1 MDKSN
6 KRNIRVVDYIANY
19 ISQIG
24 VKNIFM
30 LSGTGSVYLDDALA
44 FHKDISYICAR
55 HEAAAVTMASAS
67 SKLTGELGV
76 VISTTGPG
84 ATNAIGGVVE
94 AWVDSLPILIFS
106 GQVPT
111 SQILPDIRSFGIQ
124 GFNVIENVM
133 KITKYCR
140 ILLERIIYFYVKE

>member
-44 FHKDISYICAR
+44 FYAR
-55 HEAAAVTMASAS
+55 
-67 SKLTGELGV
+67 
-76 VISTTGPG
+76 
-84 ATNAIGGVVE
+84 N
-94 AWVDSLPILIFS
+94 
-106 GQVPT
+106 
-111 SQILPDIRSFGIQ
+111 
-124 GFNVIENVM
+124 N
-133 KITKYCR
+133 
-140 ILLERIIYFYVKE
+140 

>member
-1 MDKSN
+1 MDKDEIV
-6 KRNIRVVDYIANY
+6 NIRVVDYVADY
-19 ISQIG
+19 ISKLG

-44 FHKDISYICAR
+44 FHKDIGYICAR

-94 AWVDSLPILIFS
+94 AWV
-106 GQVPT
+106 QVRY
-111 SQILPDIRSFGIQ
+111 QHHR
-124 GFNVIENVM
+124 
-133 KITKYCR
+133 YCPVLEALEYKVLM
-140 ILLERIIYFYVKE
+140 LLKT